1 MTRSFRPALAIGW
14 ALSAVLLLTP
24 AAAAASPVV
33 PPPVVGS
40 DVDPAW
46 YGALQWRNIG
56 PQLGGRSLAVAGSL
70 ARPAEYYAGA
80 TGGGLWKTTN
90 GGTDWAPVTD
100 GKISSSSVGAVA
112 VCPANPGVVYI
123 GMGETALLGGVIPG
137 DGVYKT
143 TDGGATWRHVG
154 LADTQ
159 MIGRIRIDPGNCDRV
174 YVAALG
180 HTYGPSA
187 ERGVFRSTDGGASWQ
202 KVLFRDERTGAVDL
216 SMDPS
221 NPQVLYASLWYV
233 FRTPWSLNS
242 GGDTSGLFKSTDGG
256 TSWTELTG
264 NPGLPAKPI
273 GKIGV
278 SVSGGNPNR
287 VYALV
292 EAAAG
297 GLYRSDDAGGSW
309 QLVSDD
315 ADIRQRAFYPT

>member
-1 MTRSFRPALAIGW
+1 
-14 ALSAVLLLTP
+14 
-24 AAAAASPVV
+24 
-33 PPPVVGS
+33 
-40 DVDPAW
+40 
-46 YGALQWRNIG
+46 
-56 PQLGGRSLAVAGSL
+56 
-70 ARPAEYYAGA
+70 
-80 TGGGLWKTTN
+80 
-90 GGTDWAPVTD
+90 
-100 GKISSSSVGAVA
+100 
-112 VCPANPGVVYI
+112 
-123 GMGETALLGGVIPG
+123 
-137 DGVYKT
+137 
-143 TDGGATWRHVG
+143 
-154 LADTQ
+154 

-242 GGDTSGLFKSTDGG
+242 GGTSGLFKSTDGG

-264 NPGLPAKPI
+264 NTGLPAKPI

-315 ADIRQRAFYPT
+315 ADIRQRAFYFNHVFADPSRTPRSRTSSSRAATWS

>member
-159 MIGRIRIDPGNCDRV
+159 MIGRIRIDPGN
-174 YVAALG
+174 
-180 HTYGPSA
+180 
-187 ERGVFRSTDGGASWQ
+187 
-202 KVLFRDERTGAVDL
+202 
-216 SMDPS
+216 
-221 NPQVLYASLWYV
+221 PQVLYASLWYV